1 MAKYLRL
8 WAMFSDGSYE
18 EEYVPYGRAVR
29 PSVALSAFVASVSTS
44 DLRVLDS
51 GWEVLA

>member
-18 EEYVPYGRAVR
+18 EQYVPYGRAVR
-29 PSVALSAFVASVSTS
+29 PPVALSAFIASVGTS
-44 DLRVLDS
+44 DLRVIES
-51 GWEVLA
+51 GWEITA